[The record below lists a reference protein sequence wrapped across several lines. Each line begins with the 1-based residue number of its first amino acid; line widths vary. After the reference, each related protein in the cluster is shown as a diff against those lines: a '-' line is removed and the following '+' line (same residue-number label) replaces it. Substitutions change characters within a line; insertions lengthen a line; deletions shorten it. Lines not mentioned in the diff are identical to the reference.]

1 MARSPE
7 FDIRSAAEMLL
18 AEAIDKRELLQ
29 VLVCPEPVPAQS
41 AAQQAHAR
49 ASFGVAEEFHL
60 LLVNEHETF
69 GHGSRET
76 RH

>member
-7 FDIRSAAEMLL
+7 LEIRSAAALIL
-18 AEAIDKRELLQ
+18 AEAIDNRELAQ
-29 VLVCPEPVPAQS
+29 VLVCPEPGPAQS

-49 ASFGVAEEFHL
+49 ASLGVAEAFHL
-60 LLVNEHETF
+60 LLANVHETS
-69 GHGSRET
+69 GRGSRET